1 MSKSA
6 VYILNFKVL
15 YNIIYEIKN
24 FFNFDLFDFENEKDL
39 LNEQKK
45 REDRNFIVLTTENFD
60 NNLIDKKQ
68 IIKIENYPF
77 NFFSLVEKI
86 NSNLLMQQYDFQ
98 SNINIKEYTLDLNS
112 RVVSSKNNKLKLTE
126 REIEIIL
133 FLKKHKNPININ
145 VLQKE
150 VWGYAEDSETHT
162 VETHVYRLRKK
173 FQKQFQDDNFI
184 KSSKKGYY
192 IS

>member
-15 YNIIYEIKN
+15 YNIILEIKN
-24 FFNFDLFDFENEKDL
+24 FFNFDLLDFENEKEL

-45 REDRNFIVLTTENFD
+45 RGDRSFIVLTKENLD
-60 NNLIDKKQ
+60 NTLINKKQ

-133 FLKKHKNPININ
+133 FLKKQKNPININ

-173 FQKQFQDDNFI
+173 IKKAFDDQNFI
-184 KSSKKGYY
+184 QSDKKGYF
-192 IS
+192 I

>member
-1 MSKSA
+1 MNKSA
-6 VYILNFKVL
+6 VYILNFEDL

-39 LNEQKK
+39 LNEKKK
-45 REDRNFIVLTTENFD
+45 RGDRKFIVLTRDNFD

-77 NFFSLVEKI
+77 NLFSLVEKI

-98 SNINIKEYTLDLNS
+98 SNINIKEYTLNINS
-112 RVVSSKNNKLKLTE
+112 RVFSSKNNMLKLTE
-126 REIEIIL
+126 REIEILL
-133 FLKKHKNPININ
+133 FLKKQKYPININ

-173 FQKQFQDDNFI
+173 IKKAFDDQNFI
-184 KSSKKGYY
+184 QSDKKGYF
-192 IS
+192 I

>member
-15 YNIIYEIKN
+15 YNIISEIKN
-24 FFNFDLFDFENEKDL
+24 FFNFDLLDFDNEKDL
-39 LNEQKK
+39 LKEQKK
-45 REDRNFIVLTTENFD
+45 RGDRSFIVLTKGNF
-60 NNLIDKKQ
+60 NNTLIDKKQ

-98 SNINIKEYTLDLNS
+98 SNINIKEYTLNINS
-112 RVVSSKNNKLKLTE
+112 RVFSSKNNMLKLTE
-126 REIEIIL
+126 REIEILL
-133 FLKKHKNPININ
+133 FLKKQKDPININ

-173 FQKQFQDDNFI
+173 IKKTFDDQNFI
-184 KSSKKGYY
+184 QSDKKGYF
-192 IS
+192 I

>member
-45 REDRNFIVLTTENFD
+45 RGDRNFIILTTENFD

-77 NFFSLVEKI
+77 NLFSLVEKI

-98 SNINIKEYTLDLNS
+98 SNINIKEYTLNINS

-126 REIEIIL
+126 REIEILL
-133 FLKKHKNPININ
+133 FLKKQKDPININ

-173 FQKQFQDDNFI
+173 IKKAFNDQNFI
-184 KSSKKGYY
+184 QSDKKGYF
-192 IS
+192 I

>member
-1 MSKSA
+1 ME
-6 VYILNFKVL
+6 Y
-15 YNIIYEIKN
+15 
-24 FFNFDLFDFENEKDL
+24 
-39 LNEQKK
+39 EQKK
-45 REDRNFIVLTTENFD
+45 RGDRNFIVLTTENFD

-77 NFFSLVEKI
+77 NLFSLVEKI

-98 SNINIKEYTLDLNS
+98 SNINIKEYTLNINS
-112 RVVSSKNNKLKLTE
+112 RVFSSKNNMLKLTE
-126 REIEIIL
+126 REIEILL
-133 FLKKHKNPININ
+133 FLKKQKDPININ

-173 FQKQFQDDNFI
+173 IKKTFDDQNFI
-184 KSSKKGYY
+184 QSDKKGYF
-192 IS
+192 I

>member
-45 REDRNFIVLTTENFD
+45 RGDRNFIVLTKENFD

-77 NFFSLVEKI
+77 NLFSLVEKI

-98 SNINIKEYTLDLNS
+98 SNINIKEYTLNINS
-112 RVVSSKNNKLKLTE
+112 RVFSSKNNMLKLTE
-126 REIEIIL
+126 REIEILL
-133 FLKKHKNPININ
+133 FLKKQKDPININ

-173 FQKQFQDDNFI
+173 IKETFSDEKFI
-184 KSSKKGYY
+184 LNNENGYS
-192 IS
+192 I

>member
-77 NFFSLVEKI
+77 NLFSLVEKI

-98 SNINIKEYTLDLNS
+98 SNINIKEYTLNINS

-126 REIEIIL
+126 REIEILL
-133 FLKKHKNPININ
+133 FLKKQKDPININ
-145 VLQKE
+145 TQE
-150 VWGYAEDSETHT
+150 
-162 VETHVYRLRKK
+162 
-173 FQKQFQDDNFI
+173 
-184 KSSKKGYY
+184 
-192 IS
+192 

>member
-15 YNIIYEIKN
+15 YNIILEIKN
-24 FFNFDLFDFENEKDL
+24 FFNFDLLDFENEKEL

-45 REDRNFIVLTTENFD
+45 RGDRSFIVLTKENLD
-60 NNLIDKKQ
+60 NTLIDKKQ

-77 NFFSLVEKI
+77 NLFSLVEKI

-133 FLKKHKNPININ
+133 FLKKQKNPININ

-173 FQKQFQDDNFI
+173 IKKAFDDQNFI
-184 KSSKKGYY
+184 QSDKKGYF
-192 IS
+192 I

>member
-45 REDRNFIVLTTENFD
+45 RGDRNFIVLTKENFD

-77 NFFSLVEKI
+77 NLFSLVEKI

-173 FQKQFQDDNFI
+173 IKKTFDDQNFI
-184 KSSKKGYY
+184 QSDKKGYF
-192 IS
+192 IQ

>member
-6 VYILNFKVL
+6 VYILNFKDL

-24 FFNFDLFDFENEKDL
+24 FFNFDLFNFENEKDL

-77 NFFSLVEKI
+77 NLFSLVEKI

-98 SNINIKEYTLDLNS
+98 SNINIKEYTLNINS
-112 RVVSSKNNKLKLTE
+112 RVFSSKNNMLKLTE
-126 REIEIIL
+126 REIEILL
-133 FLKKHKNPININ
+133 FLKKQKDPININ

-173 FQKQFQDDNFI
+173 IKKAFDDQNFI
-184 KSSKKGYY
+184 QSDKKGYF
-192 IS
+192 I

>member
-45 REDRNFIVLTTENFD
+45 RGDRNFIILTTENFD

-77 NFFSLVEKI
+77 NLFSFVEKI

-98 SNINIKEYTLDLNS
+98 SNINIKEYTLNINS

-126 REIEIIL
+126 REIEILL
-133 FLKKHKNPININ
+133 FLKKQKDPININ

-173 FQKQFQDDNFI
+173 IKKAFNDQNFI
-184 KSSKKGYY
+184 QSDKKGYF
-192 IS
+192 I